1 MYCHLILSK
10 VIIST
15 ISSILETHDKKID
28 TKSKTTK
35 LLTVKKL
42 QGGKDRNY
50 NIKWVFFIDT
60 QKDLIPS

>member
-28 TKSKTTK
+28 TKSQTTK
-35 LLTVKKL
+35 LFTVKKL
-42 QGGKDRNY
+42 QSGKDRNH
-50 NIKWVFFIDT
+50 NTK
-60 QKDLIPS
+60 

>member
-50 NIKWVFFIDT
+50 NIK
-60 QKDLIPS
+60 